1 MNWKHLIL
9 CGGLLLWGLG
19 PIQAQIDFLRYDME
33 GIWTDGGCSSC
44 NDNNPATVDSCWG
57 GGCANFIRN
66 GPPLVEVDEL
76 GVGRGNSGIVW
87 ARNSTQ
93 AIRWDGT
100 NYEIFGHVLN
110 PGPAN
115 STYALNSIPA
125 VDSNGDAWI
134 SGSYS
139 LPTGL
144 VVPFVARYSAGQW
157 SHFTLP
163 NSSTQNGVIR
173 MGVTSN
179 NDLWLLDNENQA
191 WFFDGQSWTTY
202 DLTQLLGLA
211 LLEFAKGLY
220 VDDNDNL
227 IVVST
232 GSAQIRIHRYD
243 WNTWQTVSGQYNSS
257 EPIRDVLR
265 TPNDAYWV
273 ALGDHGLMKY
283 DGSWTRYHTSLFN
296 FAVDH
301 VHRICRGSANNLW
314 LTDRDYL
321 VDFDGIQWTTVAK
334 PNVHLGDGIGGL
346 AFHQASQTLYATR
359 DLLNGLGYRPINH
372 GFSIFDGQTWS
383 TSNLGASVS
392 YKQFN
397 RLHYS
402 LLGDIWQIPYWRVF
416 SGNNLLLASTSLPL
430 VKSQGQAWHFEHE
443 FGEQLTDIAWD
454 ANGGV
459 WFSSSGYLYNPDAFN
474 RHALIYFDGTNY
486 QYFNYTNSP
495 FAGVREVEVDKSGL
509 VWVLDHEKDL

>member
-19 PIQAQIDFLRYDME
+19 PIQALIDFLRYDME

-191 WFFDGQSWTTY
+191 WVFDGQSWTTY

-227 IVVST
+227 IVE
-232 GSAQIRIHRYD
+232 QKIKK
-243 WNTWQTVSGQYNSS
+243 
-257 EPIRDVLR
+257 
-265 TPNDAYWV
+265 
-273 ALGDHGLMKY
+273 KY
-283 DGSWTRYHTSLFN
+283 EKKEKQMSLN
-296 FAVDH
+296 K
-301 VHRICRGSANNLW
+301 IE
-314 LTDRDYL
+314 Y
-321 VDFDGIQWTTVAK
+321 
-334 PNVHLGDGIGGL
+334 
-346 AFHQASQTLYATR
+346 
-359 DLLNGLGYRPINH
+359 
-372 GFSIFDGQTWS
+372 
-383 TSNLGASVS
+383 
-392 YKQFN
+392 
-397 RLHYS
+397 
-402 LLGDIWQIPYWRVF
+402 
-416 SGNNLLLASTSLPL
+416 
-430 VKSQGQAWHFEHE
+430 
-443 FGEQLTDIAWD
+443 
-454 ANGGV
+454 
-459 WFSSSGYLYNPDAFN
+459 
-474 RHALIYFDGTNY
+474 
-486 QYFNYTNSP
+486 
-495 FAGVREVEVDKSGL
+495 
-509 VWVLDHEKDL
+509 